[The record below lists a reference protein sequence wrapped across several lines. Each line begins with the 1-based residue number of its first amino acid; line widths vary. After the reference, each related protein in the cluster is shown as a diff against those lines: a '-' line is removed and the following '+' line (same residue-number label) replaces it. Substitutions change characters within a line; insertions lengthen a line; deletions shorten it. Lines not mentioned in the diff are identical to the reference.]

1 MANHIDVSIVIPACN
16 EGKSIIDLLEM
27 LKVNIGEINNE
38 KVEIIIVDAKSS
50 DLTVAKVKYWK
61 KHNKDIDVNIIKL
74 KERAY
79 PGRARNIG
87 VMNSKY
93 NYIVFIDCG
102 IVPENEWLKKLLI
115 PFQDDKIDVV
125 WGESSSL
132 NKKNWE
138 KIFSDVVE
146 PIIKYQRFVR
156 SSCIKKVLFNK
167 VGGFRED
174 LRSAEDLLYI
184 QNIIEFRLNEVFV
197 NAKAYYSGYPSS
209 FLEAIRKWAI
219 YTEND
224 VYANTY
230 YYKLKYSILEVSYF
244 LLMTF
249 LYFYNFTNIW
259 LYLMLLIISI
269 SVRTWLGIRIKNK
282 KRIDNVYNFLI
293 GNIIA
298 VCVDIG
304 RIIGLI
310 KGLIR
315 KSKKK
320 KEFKKC

>member
-1 MANHIDVSIVIPACN
+1 MSSHIDVSIVIPAYN
-16 EGKSIIDLLEM
+16 EEKSIIDLLEM

-87 VMNSKY
+87 VTNSQY
-93 NYIVFIDCG
+93 EYITFIDCG
-102 IVPENEWLKKLLI
+102 IVPENEWLKKLLA

-125 WGESSSL
+125 WGESPSL
-132 NKKNWE
+132 AETNWE
-138 KIFSDVVE
+138 KVFSSVVE
-146 PIIKYQRFVR
+146 PNIKYLRIVR
-156 SSCIKKVLFNK
+156 SSCIKKRLFNEI
-167 VGGFRED
+167 GGFRED

-184 QNIIEFRLNEVFV
+184 QDIIKFRLNEAFV
-197 NAKAYYSGYPSS
+197 DAKAYYSGYPSS
-209 FLEAIRKWAI
+209 FLKAFRRWAI
-219 YTEND
+219 YAEND
-224 VYANTY
+224 VYANTHH
-230 YYKLKYSILEVSYF
+230 YKLKYSILEILAFF
-244 LLMTF
+244 LITF
-249 LYFYNFTNIW
+249 LYFFNFTNVW
-259 LYLMLLIISI
+259 LFLMLLMISI

-320 KEFKKC
+320 ERV